1 MGENDVELT
10 LAINDYDHVRD
21 LVSGRV
27 PVEGVRL
34 RGLTLAI
41 EEIFFRFTAFREW
54 DASELSLGKFA
65 SLRAAGDE
73 SLVGIPVF
81 PSRVFRHSG
90 IYVHADGGLSEP
102 GELAGRRI
110 GVPEWVVTA
119 GIYTRGILAHEYGV
133 PLGGV
138 EWFQGGVNE
147 PGREEL
153 VAPSL
158 PKGITLTPVSDRSL
172 EDMLVAGDL
181 DAIVA
186 PRAPAGMSDP
196 TRGIV
201 RLVANHRAAETG
213 YYERTGVFPIMHLVV
228 IKAEVHERYPWIA
241 GNLMRAF
248 ERAKRL
254 SLERFDDVSAS
265 RFPIPWSW
273 DALPSARKLLGD
285 DPWPYGLE
293 LNRTTLDTFLG
304 YAHEQGVCARRLA
317 PEELFPE
324 SLRRD
329 FRI

>member
-1 MGENDVELT
+1 MGAGDVELT

-34 RGLTLAI
+34 RALNLEL

-73 SLVGIPVF
+73 SLVGLPVF

-90 IYVHADGGLSEP
+90 IYVRADGSVKEP
-102 GELAGRRI
+102 GDLARRRI

-133 PLGGV
+133 PLEGV

-147 PGREEL
+147 AGREEL
-153 VAPSL
+153 VAPTL
-158 PKGITLTPVSDRSL
+158 PEGVSITPVADRTL
-172 EDMLVAGDL
+172 EDMLVAGEL

-186 PRAPAGMSDP
+186 
-196 TRGIV
+196 
-201 RLVANHRAAETG
+201 HRAVEAD
-213 YYERTGVFPIMHLVV
+213 YYRRTGVFPIMHLVALR
-228 IKAEVHERYPWIA
+228 AEVHEAHPWIA

-248 ERAKRL
+248 ERAKRR
-254 SLERFDDVSAS
+254 SLERLGDVSAS
-265 RFPIPWSW
+265 RLPLPWSW
-273 DALPSARKLLGD
+273 DALPAARELLGD

-293 LNRTTLDTFLG
+293 PNRRTLDTFLG
-304 YAHEQGVCARRLA
+304 YAHEQGVCARRLE
-317 PEELFPE
+317 PEDLFPE

>member
-1 MGENDVELT
+1 MGAGDVEIT
-10 LAINDYDHVRD
+10 LAINDYDHLRD

-34 RGLTLAI
+34 RALNLEL

-73 SLVGIPVF
+73 SLVGLPVF

-90 IYVHADGGLSEP
+90 IYVRADGSVKEP
-102 GELAGRRI
+102 GDLARRRI

-133 PLGGV
+133 PLEGV

-147 PGREEL
+147 AGREEL
-153 VAPSL
+153 VAPTL
-158 PKGITLTPVSDRSL
+158 PEGVSITPVADRTL
-172 EDMLVAGDL
+172 EDMLVAGEL

-186 PRAPAGMSDP
+186 PRAPRGMANP
-196 TRGIV
+196 ERGIV
-201 RLVANHRAAETG
+201 RLIADHRAVEAD
-213 YYERTGVFPIMHLVV
+213 YYRRTGVFPIMHLVV
-228 IKAEVHERYPWIA
+228 LRAEVHEAHPWIA

-248 ERAKRL
+248 ERAKRR
-254 SLERFDDVSAS
+254 SLERLGDVSAS
-265 RFPIPWSW
+265 RLPLPWSW
-273 DALPSARKLLGD
+273 DALPAARELLGD

-293 LNRTTLDTFLG
+293 PNRRTLDTFLG
-304 YAHEQGVCARRLA
+304 YAHEQGVCARRLE
-317 PEELFPE
+317 PEDLFPE

>member
-1 MGENDVELT
+1 MGQNDVELT

-27 PVEGVRL
+27 AVEGVRL
-34 RGLTLAI
+34 RALTLPI

-119 GIYTRGILAHEYGV
+119 GIYTRGILEHEYGV
-133 PLGGV
+133 PLEGV
-138 EWFQGGVNE
+138 KWFQGGVNE

-158 PKGITLTPVSDRSL
+158 PEGITLTPVSDRSL

-196 TRGIV
+196 SRGIV
-201 RLVANHRAAETG
+201 RLVKDHREAEAG

-228 IKAEVHERYPWIA
+228 IKAEVHERHPWIA

-248 ERAKRL
+248 ERAKQL
-254 SLERFDDVSAS
+254 SLERFDDISAS
-265 RFPIPWSW
+265 RYPIPWSW

-293 LNRTTLDTFLG
+293 PNRKTLDTFLG

-317 PEELFPE
+317 PEDLFPE